1 MYLFSDHNGVKPE
14 IINQKTAGKPQNTGR
29 VNNILLSSTW
39 VKEKNLNGNFKIFW
53 AKWIWNTTYQNLQD
67 ALKRSA

>member
-39 VKEKNLNGNFKIFW
+39 VKEKISMEILKYFELNEYEIQLIKI
-53 AKWIWNTTYQNLQD
+53 Y
-67 ALKRSA
+67 RMH